1 LFKIKVIASIILAI
15 ATIASNTPSALA
27 NGYRVEICEA
37 SWYGPGLQGN
47 LMANGE
53 RFDMNDPTVAAHR
66 DLPFGTELRVTNL
79 DNGLETVVTVQ
90 DRGPFVPHRC
100 IDLSRAA
107 AQNIEMVCGARC
119 GTASVRVEVIET
131 PSS

>member
-1 LFKIKVIASIILAI
+1 LLQAQKIAGVILAI
-15 ATIASNTPSALA
+15 TTALGGVSSALA
-27 NGYRVEICEA
+27 NGYPTEICQA

-47 LMANGE
+47 RMANGE
-53 RFDMNDPTVAAHR
+53 RFDMNDPTVVAHR

-79 DNGLETVVTVQ
+79 DNGLVTVVTVQ
-90 DRGPFVPHRC
+90 DRGPFVKNRC

-107 AQNIEMVCGARC
+107 AENIEMVCGARC
-119 GTASVRVEVIET
+119 GTASVRVEIIDI